1 VKIGW
6 KRILTTVTVAATVFV
21 VPLVANAAVVTPPS
35 GPEAGIGINP
45 IYGTAGMFRTF
56 SAETLPGEEG
66 VPTIGVNIL
75 SAESWIN
82 NVKGSDNVDL
92 YLFPTFGVTIA
103 PVKQYIEIA
112 GNVRAALHYIDPVET
127 TRTKNIDLGD
137 MNMAVKGHFSNEKKS
152 WASLGA
158 IFTVDLPTGRNDNY
172 STPVDEKT
180 NPIAEGEKNYT
191 VLGLASKRFFNNRLI
206 VNLNGGYRIRTGE
219 TEYLLNPNSIGADR
233 FVTLTRPDEIV
244 YGVGIDVRPLTIF
257 SVITEFTGSKT
268 GSFDNVAGTQL
279 TLTRDTNFEGTLGI
293 RLNST
298 DRFYMGLGV
307 TKKFSDGWGPYSGPD
322 YKAFLQM
329 SVDLRPFAGDRDK
342 DGLNDKEDACPDDP
356 EDYDNFE
363 DWDGCPEP
371 DNDQDGIL
379 DVVDQCPNDPED
391 KDGFKDDD
399 GCPDPDNDNDGILDI
414 NDKCPNDPEDFNGYE
429 DEDGCP
435 EGGKPI
441 EVKRFTLEDLR
452 FKPDSSELVEGYYA
466 SLEKAGEQLKEH
478 PEITVTIEGHAASTG
493 RPDFEMSLSRERA
506 EAVKNYLVRS
516 YGIDASRITTVGY
529 GSTKPIADNST
540 EAGRKQNR
548 RIEYVVD

>member
-1 VKIGW
+1 MKIGW

-21 VPLVANAAVVTPPS
+21 VPTIATAAAVITPS
-35 GPEAGIGINP
+35 GPETGIGINP

-66 VPTIGVNIL
+66 VPTIGVDIL
-75 SAESWIN
+75 SAESWITDMPGKN
-82 NVKGSDNVDL
+82 NVDL
-92 YLFPTFGVTIA
+92 YLFPTFGVTVA

-112 GNVRAALHYIDPVET
+112 GHVRAALHYVDPVEET
-127 TRTKNIDLGD
+127 HSKNIDLGD
-137 MNMAVKGHFSNEKKS
+137 MNMAVKGHFSNEKKT

-158 IFTVDLPTGRNDNY
+158 IFLVDFPTGKADDH
-172 STPVDEKT
+172 STPGDEST
-180 NPIAEGEKNYT
+180 NPIAEGQKNFT
-191 VLGLASKRFFNNRLI
+191 FLGLASKRLLNNRLI
-206 VNLNGGYRIRTGE
+206 INLNGGYRVRTGDA
-219 TEYLLNPNSIGADR
+219 EYELSKEVPRYRNLE
-233 FVTLTRPDEIV
+233 RPDELV
-244 YGVGIDVRPLTIF
+244 YGLGIDVRPLTIF
-257 SVITEFTGSKT
+257 SVIVEFTGSKT
-268 GSFDNVAGTQL
+268 GSYGSVTGTDL
-279 TLTRDTNFEGTLGI
+279 VPSRDTNFEGTLGI

-307 TKKFSDGWGPYSGPD
+307 TKKISDGWGPYSGPD

-329 SVDLRPFAGDRDK
+329 SVDLRPFAGDRDH
-342 DGLNDKEDACPDDP
+342 DGINDKEDACPDDP
-356 EDYDNFE
+356 EDFDNFE

-493 RPDFEMSLSRERA
+493 RPGFEQSLSEERA
-506 EAVKNYLVRS
+506 QSVKDYLVRN